1 MVNIITT
8 NLIWKLYSFKSCFYH
23 YVVCPFF
30 NDASVAHAYAS
41 ISWIIYDGSRC
52 LVLLCTCLVSL
63 AVFSWVRA
71 DHKQDRDMDRDTQL
85 IVGVAGKQCC
95 CFLISCAH
103 TLSLKLIF
111 LPHPCMNTQS
121 LDLWGLLA
129 SGMFFQTFQMLCR
142 VSPWWVDFTSIM
154 CQTFSS

>member
-71 DHKQDRDMDRDTQL
+71 DHKQDRDMSR
-85 IVGVAGKQCC
+85 
-95 CFLISCAH
+95 
-103 TLSLKLIF
+103 TLS
-111 LPHPCMNTQS
+111 S
-121 LDLWGLLA
+121 LWEWLVNNVA
-129 SGMFFQTFQMLCR
+129 VF
-142 VSPWWVDFTSIM
+142 
-154 CQTFSS
+154 